1 MEEVMLKEKGKVC
14 VAGGSGYLGSWMVMR
29 LLQIGYYVNT
39 TIRDGKKDVS
49 YLRNLP
55 GAHERLNIFN
65 VDLHKPQSFNAPN

>member
-39 TIRDGKKDVS
+39 TIRGNFLV
-49 YLRNLP
+49 
-55 GAHERLNIFN
+55 
-65 VDLHKPQSFNAPN
+65 V